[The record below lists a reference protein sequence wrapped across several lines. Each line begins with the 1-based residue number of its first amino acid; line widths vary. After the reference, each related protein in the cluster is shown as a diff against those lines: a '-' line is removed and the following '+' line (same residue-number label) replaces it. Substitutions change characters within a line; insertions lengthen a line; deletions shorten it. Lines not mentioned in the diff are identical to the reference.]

1 MIKRIFDI
9 FFAFFGIIFFTP
21 TFIIIYFLIK
31 LDSKGPVFFLQ
42 NRVGLEEKIFKIIKF
57 RTMKINQVSKSTIT
71 LKNDSRITRIGRHLR
86 KYKIDELPELFNILQ
101 GEMSFVGPRPD
112 VPGYADQLKGENRNI
127 LKLRPGITSMA
138 SLKYANEE
146 LILSQV
152 KDPINYNNNVIY
164 PDKVKMNLN
173 YYNNHNIWI
182 DIKIIF
188 ATIFLFK
195 RNLFFKDN

>member
-21 TFIIIYFLIK
+21 IFIIVYFLIK
-31 LDSKGPVFFLQ
+31 LDSRGPVFFLQ

-57 RTMKINQVSKSTIT
+57 RTMKINQVSKSTII
-71 LKNDSRITRIGRHLR
+71 LKNDSRITRIGRYLR
-86 KYKIDELPELFNILQ
+86 KYKIDELPELFNILK
-101 GEMSFVGPRPD
+101 GEMSFVGARPD

-152 KDPINYNNNVIY
+152 KDPINYNNNNIY

-182 DIKIIF
+182 DIKVIF
-188 ATIFLFK
+188 ATIYLLK
-195 RNLFFKDN
+195 RSLFFKDN

>member
-21 TFIIIYFLIK
+21 IFIIVYFLIK
-31 LDSKGPVFFLQ
+31 LDSRGPVFFLQ

-71 LKNDSRITRIGRHLR
+71 LKDDCRITRIGRYLR

-152 KDPINYNNNVIY
+152 KDPINYNNNNIY

-182 DIKIIF
+182 DIKVIF
-188 ATIFLFK
+188 ATIYLLK
-195 RNLFFKDN
+195 RSLFFKDN